1 MREWTP
7 EQHLRF
13 ELGYILAQSRKLKR
27 THPGDEPHWPLAERI
42 IAELRERG
50 WKIERMR
57 RRRGGTCH
65 PTSGAG
71 PSLPDQ

>member
-27 THPGDEPHWPLAERI
+27 AHPGDEPHWPLAERI
-42 IAELRERG
+42 IAERERG
-50 WKIERMR
+50 WKIERAR
-57 RRRGGTCH
+57 RKRGGTGYS
-65 PTSGAG
+65 TIG
-71 PSLPDQ
+71 PSPSLSDQ